1 MSGSSARR
9 VRRVL
14 VTTQIGIQQGDG
26 GLLGGSGCGKL
37 LRTPS
42 ETDTWSPVFV
52 KPLVVDGMSFKS
64 HKQISGSPVRHLALR
79 GNSSLFSMIPAPGDF
94 ILLEDLGA
102 VFPSR
107 KSLKHPR

>member
-1 MSGSSARR
+1 
-9 VRRVL
+9 
-14 VTTQIGIQQGDG
+14 
-26 GLLGGSGCGKL
+26 
-37 LRTPS
+37 
-42 ETDTWSPVFV
+42 
-52 KPLVVDGMSFKS
+52 MSFKS

-107 KSLKHPR
+107 KSLKHPRQLWPLLTSVGPQQAHVTITNIKNHSFLVCVAQSNSASQSP